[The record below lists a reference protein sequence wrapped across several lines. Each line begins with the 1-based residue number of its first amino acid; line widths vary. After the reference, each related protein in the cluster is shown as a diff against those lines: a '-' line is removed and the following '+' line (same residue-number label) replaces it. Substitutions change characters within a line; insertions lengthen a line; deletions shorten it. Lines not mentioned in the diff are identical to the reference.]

1 MILKVDPVIDRQ
13 ISANCLKPY
22 HGHPG
27 GCPNYGRKK
36 GCPPG
41 APLFSDFMDLTKPVY
56 AIINVIPLHAGSDA
70 FSSHALEKKSFKEE
84 ITSFL
89 REHRGY
95 HVTTC
100 PEAMGVD
107 ITKTLAGA
115 GFKLEWPPQ
124 NYVCQV
130 ALAGLRNIKEI
141 KSKS

>member
-1 MILKVDPVIDRQ
+1 MLIEVNPVIDSQ

-22 HGHPG
+22 HGHPD

-36 GCPPG
+36 GCPPE
-41 APLFSDFMDLTKPVY
+41 APLFSDFFDIAKPVY
-56 AIINVIPLHAGSDA
+56 AIVNVIILKSDIEPS
-70 FSSHALEKKSFKEE
+70 SSHTSEKKNFKEE
-84 ITSFL
+84 IAGFL

-107 ITKTLAGA
+107 ISSSLANA
-115 GFKLEWPPQ
+115 GFKLEWPPV

-130 ALAGLRNIKEI
+130 ALAGNK
-141 KSKS
+141 K